1 MKIHKSDAAYI
12 ARINGHEQMSWRGI
26 MEVVRQRAI
35 ERMEVR
41 AERNEWNH
49 IQNAAQESWE

>member
-1 MKIHKSDAAYI
+1 MRIHKSDAKFI
-12 ARINGHEQMSWRGI
+12 ASINKMERMSWRDI

-35 ERMEVR
+35 DRAQVLLERKT
-41 AERNEWNH
+41 WDG